1 LLHLFILEKLFL
13 ENEIVKVSSVV
24 KTHNSTV
31 LNVAYSLNNIVRV
44 RM

>member
-1 LLHLFILEKLFL
+1 MLHLFILEKLFL
-13 ENEIVKVSSVV
+13 ENVIVKVSSVV

-44 RM
+44 GM